1 MEWMNKQNR
10 FEYLRSLLTEEEWAH
25 LLHQSYEW
33 NDTDTYDS
41 EEDMIKSNFEL
52 SIPYKGFDRETHFFY
67 KDFSFCFGEDQ
78 TYDFRKLYIDIDEM
92 ADDCGNDLSGGDF
105 LHCRYDVDFSL
116 YKTDGAILPYGEI
129 TRQLHV
135 TRRDGTYRC
144 VFQFMSE
151 DTEVSCSSYEFATT
165 RDFLHFMK
173 YDEGGRDPSP
183 IFEKLRQG
191 GEVVVKDI

>member
-1 MEWMNKQNR
+1 MR
-10 FEYLRSLLTEEEWAH
+10 VTE
-25 LLHQSYEW
+25 
-33 NDTDTYDS
+33 
-41 EEDMIKSNFEL
+41 IG
-52 SIPYKGFDRETHFFY
+52 KGFDRETHFFY

-105 LHCRYDVDFSL
+105 LHCQYDVDFSL